1 MDAECGSFCGKFA
14 CLQQRQCLG
23 DRFPAQHHQLVMQ
36 SFEGVLRSNG
46 DFLSVQHI
54 AGVQSRIH
62 LHDGHTSL
70 GFSVDDH
77 SLDRRCPAVFRKEG
91 CMDVQTSVFWQIQN
105 LLRQDLS
112 ERRHD
117 ADICLIFFQFFDTF
131 RFPDLLWLIDRDIMC
146 KCTFFYRSELHFFAS
161 ALWLVRL
168 GHHCGDLMALCDQ
181 CLQRS
186 HGKIGSSH
194 KYDLHSLSPFRKAY
208 SSSSSS

>member
-1 MDAECGSFCGKFA
+1 MRSCHRNGFPDFQLFSMIMRICTGPGSQSTDQTIQFCCCFRKVQFSHLFGDQGRVAGLGIILLFRYQFA

-46 DFLSVQHI
+46 DFLPVQHI

-70 GFSVDDH
+70 GLSVDDH

-91 CMDVQTSVFWQIQN
+91 CMDVQTSVFRQIQN

-117 ADICLIFFQFFDTF
+117 INICGIFFQFLNGF
-131 RFPDLLWLIDRDIMC
+131 RCLDPTGLEYRNAM
-146 KCTFFYRSELHFFAS
+146 FYRTFLH
-161 ALWLVRL
+161 
-168 GHHCGDLMALCDQ
+168 G
-181 CLQRS
+181 
-186 HGKIGSSH
+186 
-194 KYDLHSLSPFRKAY
+194 RKL
-208 SSSSSS
+208 